1 MHNLTIAFNDKEL
14 IMEKNKRTL
23 KVYGM
28 SGYRYNDTP
37 TIMMKGK
44 WLEDFG
50 FKVGKKYI
58 VECKENSLLIKID
71 SRI

>member
-1 MHNLTIAFNDKEL
+1 
-14 IMEKNKRTL
+14 
-23 KVYGM
+23 M

>member
-1 MHNLTIAFNDKEL
+1 MHNLTIAFYDKEL

-50 FKVGKKYI
+50 FKVGQEYQ
-58 VECKENSLLIKID
+58 VHCKNGKLIITLKI
-71 SRI
+71 

>member
-1 MHNLTIAFNDKEL
+1 MRLIISKIYNRVHDLTIAFNDKEL
-14 IMEKNKRTL
+14 IMEKNKRIL

-44 WLEDFG
+44 WLEDF
-50 FKVGKKYI
+50 
-58 VECKENSLLIKID
+58 
-71 SRI
+71 

>member
-1 MHNLTIAFNDKEL
+1 
-14 IMEKNKRTL
+14 MEKNNRTL

-28 SGYRYNDTP
+28 SNNKYNETP

-50 FKVGKKYI
+50 FKVGQKYNVDCQNGKLIISIKK
-58 VECKENSLLIKID
+58 NTD
-71 SRI
+71 